1 MKNNET
7 QMYTSVNELIK
18 QPYNIIIQPG
28 DDECFYAKVEEMEG
42 CFAEGKTVE
51 EAWEN
56 IHETMKDWMEFA
68 IEKNI
73 TIPLPKT
80 EEKEYSGKII
90 VRMPK
95 ELHKNLAGRAEKEEI
110 SLNQFIVYLLSSNLY
125 RNQTN
130 VLCDQRVRR
139 YGSKQKHLF

>member
-1 MKNNET
+1 MNTNI
-7 QMYTSVNELIK
+7 NELIR
-18 QPYNIIIQPG
+18 QPYSIIIQPG
-28 DDECFYAKVEEMEG
+28 DDECFYAKVEELEG
-42 CFAEGKTVE
+42 CFAEGNTVQ

-68 IEKNI
+68 LEKNI

-139 YGSKQKHLF
+139 YGSRKKLIKLEQK